1 MGERKLFK
9 KVRLED
15 YNYLVA
21 KEEPL
26 SQVTEELQKVI
37 INLEYANVDKKYQV
51 IQFTSTM
58 AGEGKT
64 TLIGNLGYLLKER
77 RKKVII
83 LDLDL
88 RRPKIN
94 RVFNVPNDKGLT
106 NYLLDQIDEKQLIR
120 KSEEFNIDYIICGEK
135 TSAISNILSSDKL
148 ENLINKLRENYDYI
162 LIDSPPVLAVS
173 DALMIAKL
181 SDGIIYSIAYNKAS
195 KKAVKEGIKNLTK
208 TETPI
213 IGTVLTQVNKKRKNT
228 YYNYYE

>member
-181 SDGIIYSIAYNKAS
+181 SDGIIYTIAYNKAS

-213 IGTVLTQVNKKRKNT
+213 IGTVLTQVNKKGKNT